1 MQGAMPHLGTK
12 HATRGA
18 LTAVTLVVAAA
29 GTFAVAAPAKP
40 DQVVGVALTADDARV
55 PAGEVLVLRGR
66 SFPRDAHIV
75 LRAGRAGDETER
87 IGRARTGR
95 RGSFV
100 AEVRIDAETPAGRY
114 VAVACHDR
122 CRIKASVQFRVQR
135 P

>member
-1 MQGAMPHLGTK
+1 MPHLGTK

-18 LTAVTLVVAAA
+18 FAAVTLVVAAA
-29 GTFAVAAPAKP
+29 GTLAVAAPSTSG
-40 DQVVGVALTADDARV
+40 QVAAAALTVDDARV
-55 PAGEVLVLRGR
+55 PAGAVLVLRGG

-100 AEVRIDAETPAGRY
+100 AEVRIDADTPAGRY

-122 CRIKASVQFRVQR
+122 CRTKASVQFRVQQ